1 MQLKIKGSRWGLKK
15 CTYLQG
21 QKSVVSW
28 LVNIEGDY
36 REFLTRGVW
45 CAGLLPPHSWVQLCF
60 DLYVFSN
67 TVCLLALSSLVCKF
81 HAMSESYS
89 LWDVSFTVDT
99 CSLFSLC
106 CTESQFFPV
115 TKVASLQQEPTDPH
129 MFVFVFPG
137 PLWSSVLVLLG
148 SPVQVRSYFL
158 QWSSCNFLII

>member
-1 MQLKIKGSRWGLKK
+1 MEWKIKGSWCGLKK
-15 CTYLQG
+15 CTYLQA
-21 QKSVVSW
+21 QKSIVSW
-28 LVNIEGDY
+28 LVNTEGDY

-60 DLYVFSN
+60 YMYVFPN

-106 CTESQFFPV
+106 YTESRFFPV
-115 TKVASLQQEPTDPH
+115 TKVASLQQQPTDPCT
-129 MFVFVFPG
+129 FVFVSPG
-137 PLWSSVLVLLG
+137 PLWASVLVLLG
-148 SPVQVRSYFL
+148 SSVQVTSYFL

>member
-28 LVNIEGDY
+28 LVNTEGDY

-106 CTESQFFPV
+106 CTESQFFPCDQGCIPPARAHWPSHV
-115 TKVASLQQEPTDPH
+115 CVCIPRASVVIRACTVEVPCSGQIL
-129 MFVFVFPG
+129 F
-137 PLWSSVLVLLG
+137 
-148 SPVQVRSYFL
+148 SPMVKL
-158 QWSSCNFLII
+158 